1 MLYYMYKVNQSQ
13 RREKVM
19 GKVIQMNNY
28 FEQKK
33 LKDDCL
39 QRLTRVTN
47 QFIADSVKLHSLVE
61 KRFVIFRKRRVEHL
75 ENLVVV
81 EKAEIVDLTRL
92 YDTLTKE
99 EQSACI

>member
-1 MLYYMYKVNQSQ
+1 
-13 RREKVM
+13 M

-28 FEQKK
+28 FERKE

-47 QFIADSVKLHSLVE
+47 QFIADSAKLHSLVE
-61 KRFVIFRKRRVEHL
+61 KKFVIFRKRRVKSL
-75 ENLVVV
+75 ESLVAV
-81 EKAEIVDLTRL
+81 EKSEIVDLTRL

-99 EQSACI
+99 EQSICM

>member
-1 MLYYMYKVNQSQ
+1 
-13 RREKVM
+13 M

-39 QRLTRVTN
+39 QRLIRVTN
-47 QFIADSVKLHSLVE
+47 QFIADSTKLHSLVE
-61 KRFVIFRKRRVEHL
+61 KKFVIFRKRRVEHL

-99 EQSACI
+99 EQSICM

>member
-1 MLYYMYKVNQSQ
+1 
-13 RREKVM
+13 M

-28 FEQKK
+28 FERKE

-47 QFIADSVKLHSLVE
+47 QFIADSAKLHSLVE
-61 KRFVIFRKRRVEHL
+61 KKFVIFRKRRVKSL
-75 ENLVVV
+75 ESLVAV
-81 EKAEIVDLTRL
+81 EKSEIVDLTRL
-92 YDTLTKE
+92 YDTLIKD

>member
-1 MLYYMYKVNQSQ
+1 
-13 RREKVM
+13 M

-33 LKDDCL
+33 VKDDCL
-39 QRLTRVTN
+39 QRLTKVTN
-47 QFIADSVKLHSLVE
+47 QFITDSARLHNLVE
-61 KRFVIFRKRRVEHL
+61 KRFVIFKKRRVESL
-75 ENLVVV
+75 ANLVTV

>member
-1 MLYYMYKVNQSQ
+1 
-13 RREKVM
+13 M

-47 QFIADSVKLHSLVE
+47 QFIADSAKLHNLVE
-61 KRFVIFRKRRVEHL
+61 KRFVIFRQKRVESL
-75 ENLVVV
+75 KNLVAV
-81 EKAEIVDLTRL
+81 EKSEIVDLTRL

>member
-1 MLYYMYKVNQSQ
+1 
-13 RREKVM
+13 M
-19 GKVIQMNNY
+19 GKVIQMNSY

-33 LKDDCL
+33 VKDDCL
-39 QRLTRVTN
+39 QRLTKVTN
-47 QFIADSVKLHSLVE
+47 QFITDSAKLHNLVE
-61 KRFVIFRKRRVEHL
+61 KRFVIFKKRRVESL
-75 ENLVVV
+75 ANLVAV

>member
-1 MLYYMYKVNQSQ
+1 
-13 RREKVM
+13 M
-19 GKVIQMNNY
+19 GKVIQMNSY

-33 LKDDCL
+33 VKDDCL
-39 QRLTRVTN
+39 QRLTKVTN
-47 QFIADSVKLHSLVE
+47 QFIADSAKLHNLVE
-61 KRFVIFRKRRVEHL
+61 KRFVIFKKRRVENL
-75 ENLVVV
+75 ANLVAV

>member
-1 MLYYMYKVNQSQ
+1 
-13 RREKVM
+13 M

-33 LKDDCL
+33 VKDDCL
-39 QRLTRVTN
+39 QRLTKVTN
-47 QFIADSVKLHSLVE
+47 QFITDSAKLHNLVE
-61 KRFVIFRKRRVEHL
+61 KRFAFFKKKRVESL
-75 ENLVVV
+75 TNLVAV